1 MLLQSIYRKSKCL
14 LQPHRSTCPNG
25 RIQPSASK
33 VCPLQY
39 PPFLCCCKPF
49 HKKDLSALLAG
60 FFQQYAGFSICP
72 YTTPKPVCANAALPP
87 KGQSS
92 ISKGAH
98 TVKNYLHCTGK
109 LFLLHAFHNR
119 TEAHAC
125 MVKSRQDLPNP
136 TRHRRHSVRNFLV
149 RVSFQS
155 VKCASHSVRTV
166 YCQAS
171 PKKSLPHNPTLKKR
185 TRFEKKSG
193 TLFFANTHTCHHR
206 KHYFPLIFT
215 RQQSEILYF
224 KRVRAQNKISDP
236 LLKLSQ

>member
-92 ISKGAH
+92 ISKCAH

-109 LFLLHAFHNR
+109 LFFTPCLSQPHRSTCLYGKIQARASKSHAPSPPQAYGIF
-119 TEAHAC
+119 
-125 MVKSRQDLPNP
+125 V
-136 TRHRRHSVRNFLV
+136 
-149 RVSFQS
+149 
-155 VKCASHSVRTV
+155 CASPSSRSD
-166 YCQAS
+166 A
-171 PKKSLPHNPTLKKR
+171 
-185 TRFEKKSG
+185 
-193 TLFFANTHTCHHR
+193 
-206 KHYFPLIFT
+206 
-215 RQQSEILYF
+215 
-224 KRVRAQNKISDP
+224 RATA
-236 LLKLSQ
+236 